1 MNASQTVESLVS
13 EYAENKAQADR
24 LTARNAEIA
33 ELLQAEA
40 TFSPGSDTGHISTLA
55 YKVSI
60 TRRINERWD
69 QDKLEDVRSEMT
81 DDLFFTLFKSKYE
94 PDRKALKVFMQGN
107 HDSKLRCALLG
118 ACTASAGRPSVK
130 LTPVQQEVA

>member
-1 MNASQTVESLVS
+1 MNASQNVESLVS

-33 ELLQAEA
+33 EMLQSVAV
-40 TFSPGSDTGHISTLA
+40 FKPGSDTGKLTTTE
-55 YKVSI
+55 YEVSI

-69 QDKLEDVRSEMT
+69 QEKLKEVRSAMT
-81 DDLFFTLFKSKYE
+81 DDLFFQIFRSKYE

-107 HDSKLRCALLG
+107 HDSKLRCAILG

-130 LTPVQQEVA
+130 LVPVAQEVA